1 MNYLTLIAWFN
12 AMTAFPCA
20 VLFLMIA
27 IFITLKMKC
36 IQFWGIKRY
45 ASLILHGFE
54 KEQDPVNQSNGS
66 INGFHALFAAMAT
79 AIGTGS
85 IVAPSLAIIAG
96 GPGALFWLVI
106 YLFFGSVLKYVEVVL
121 ALRTRTMDRANALVG
136 GPMNYLGLI
145 HPWLAAWYG
154 FVMLLLYFFGW
165 QTVQANTLAAIF
177 AQESVHP
184 IVVGVFLSFFL
195 YVILQGGARLVGRV
209 ASYLVPIMFLLY
221 IIFAF
226 IILNNYS
233 HLLLETFKLVFTDAF
248 SFKAC
253 SGSLCAVGFLQAV
266 QAGVYRGIFISE
278 AGLGTSS
285 ISHAVSNVKN
295 PKDQGILAL
304 YSTLADI
311 LLSIISGLLILITK
325 VWVGQTSLKAT
336 LIYEVFKQE
345 SPGLGQY
352 MLLISIT
359 LFVFTT
365 IMGNGF
371 NGLQIYKY
379 FTNSLYVQWYILLVS
394 GIVCCATLLPVPL
407 VWQIQ
412 DVLLTLAI
420 VPHICGLLIIFIR
433 YKNWF

>member
-1 MNYLTLIAWFN
+1 MVIAWFN
-12 AMTAFPCA
+12 AVMALPCA
-20 VLFLMIA
+20 ILFLMIA
-27 IFITLKMKC
+27 IIISYKMKW
-36 IQFWGIKRY
+36 IQFWGFGRFV
-45 ASLILHGFE
+45 SLIVHGFE
-54 KEQDPVNQSNGS
+54 VQENQNEKNGT

-96 GPGALFWLVI
+96 GPGALLWLII

-121 ALRTRTMDRANALVG
+121 ALRTRATDHVNAVVG
-136 GPMNYLGLI
+136 GPMHYLTLV
-145 HPWLAAWYG
+145 HPWLAWWYG

-177 AQESVHP
+177 SQESVHP
-184 IVVGVFLSFFL
+184 LIVGIVLGVLL
-195 YVILQGGARLVGRV
+195 YSILQGGARLVGRV

-221 IIFAF
+221 IAFALA
-226 IILNNYS
+226 ILKNYS
-233 HLLLETFKLVFTDAF
+233 HLLLETCWLIFSDAF
-248 SFKAC
+248 SLRSCA
-253 SGSLCAVGFLQAV
+253 GSLCAIGFLQGV

-285 ISHAVSNVKN
+285 IAHAVSDVKN

-311 LLSIISGLLILITK
+311 ILSVISGFLILVTK
-325 VWVGQTSLKAT
+325 VWVSQTSLKAT

-345 SPGLGQY
+345 SPGFGQY
-352 MLLISIT
+352 MLLVSIS

-365 IMGNGF
+365 ILGNGF

-379 FTNSLYVQWYILLVS
+379 FTSSSYVQFYIVLVS
-394 GIVCCATLLPVPL
+394 MIVCCATLLPVPV

-412 DVLLTLAI
+412 DVLLTFAI
-420 VPHICGLLIIFIR
+420 VPHICGLFLIFCR
-433 YKNWF
+433 HRNWF